1 MRGSFALSLVAVMV
15 MLAGCVVRPPAAVEP
30 TATLTGSATYRER
43 IALPP
48 GATLEATLLD
58 VSLADAPAETIA
70 TTRLEDIG
78 QPPYA
83 FEISYDPRR
92 IVPSRVYAVR
102 ARITLEGRLL
112 FTTDTVHRVLT
123 NGNPSTVD
131 MVLKRVAD
139 AAGRATGGRPG
150 DLYATLPATFTG
162 VLPCAD
168 CEGIEYHVD
177 FFRDG
182 AFFLR
187 TRYLGK
193 PDGVHYDVGRYALS
207 TDGVTLVL
215 QGGRE
220 APLYFSIEDADTLR
234 KLDVEARPID
244 STLDYELTRA
254 EPFSPAEPALPM
266 RGMFVYWA
274 DAAAFSEC
282 LTGRSMPVAMEG
294 GYIDLERAYMAAEVD
309 PPAAVMALVEGRIA
323 QRMPMEGPGPVPTLI
338 VDRFLRL
345 APGEEC
351 PPPFANAPLRDTYW
365 KLTYAGDQA
374 VSPVEGQPEPHI
386 VLRSEEER
394 VAGSDGCNR
403 LVGGYSVDGDDISFG
418 QMASTMMACPG
429 GMDVAS
435 RFAGAL
441 GTASGWRILGRH
453 LELTDAAGTLV
464 ARFEAR

>member
-1 MRGSFALSLVAVMV
+1 
-15 MLAGCVVRPPAAVEP
+15 
-30 TATLTGSATYRER
+30 
-43 IALPP
+43 
-48 GATLEATLLD
+48 
-58 VSLADAPAETIA
+58 
-70 TTRLEDIG
+70 
-78 QPPYA
+78 
-83 FEISYDPRR
+83 
-92 IVPSRVYAVR
+92 
-102 ARITLEGRLL
+102 
-112 FTTDTVHRVLT
+112 
-123 NGNPSTVD
+123 
-131 MVLKRVAD
+131 VLKRVAG
-139 AAGRATGGRPG
+139 AAGRTTGGKPG
-150 DLYATLPATFTG
+150 DLYATLPASFTG

-177 FFRDG
+177 LFKDG
-182 AFFLR
+182 AFYLR
-187 TRYLGK
+187 AGYLGK
-193 PDGVHYDVGRYALS
+193 PGGVHYDVGRYALS

-234 KLDVEARPID
+234 KLDIEARPID
-244 STLDYELTRA
+244 STLDYDLTRA

-294 GYIDLERAYMAAEVD
+294 GYIDLERAYMGAKVD
-309 PPAAVMALVEGRIA
+309 PPAAVMALVEGRIV

-365 KLTYAGDQA
+365 KLTFAGGQA
-374 VSPVEGQPEPHI
+374 VLPVEGQPEPHI

-403 LVGGYSVDGDDISFG
+403 LIGGYSVHGDDISFG

-429 GMDVAS
+429 GTEVAS